1 MNPSNGTQERVAA
14 KVADAASLRLPQ
26 DFAASA
32 GVEKVLVRVPVT
44 KPPKQWFVRTRPGP
58 DFRGPFAI
66 LELKEE
72 GEVFV
77 VTPLVAAHLPHD
89 VRNVVLVAAINRNND
104 VFLWPLRIP
113 NTNGNDAWA
122 NSAIAASKIAETDW
136 VRVTANMGAGAYDVA
151 KAIDTL
157 PEPVWPKETFDELFK
172 LGFGD
177 KVIDSLH
184 HPVIRKL
191 QGGA

>member
-1 MNPSNGTQERVAA
+1 M
-14 KVADAASLRLPQ
+14 VADAAALRLPQ

-44 KPPKQWFVRTRPGP
+44 KPHKQWFVRTRSEPA
-58 DFRGPFAI
+58 FRGPFAI
-66 LELKEE
+66 LDLKEE
-72 GEVFV
+72 GEVYV
-77 VTPLVAAHLPHD
+77 VTPSVAIYLPHD
-89 VRNVVLVAAINRNND
+89 IRNVVLVTAINRNND
-104 VFLWPLRIP
+104 VFLWPLRVP

-122 NSAIAASKIAETDW
+122 ISAIAASKIAETDW
-136 VRVTANMGAGAYDVA
+136 VRMNANMASGSYDVA
-151 KAIDTL
+151 KAIGAL
-157 PEPVWPKETFDELFK
+157 PEPVWPKESFDELFK

-177 KVIDSLH
+177 RVIDTLH